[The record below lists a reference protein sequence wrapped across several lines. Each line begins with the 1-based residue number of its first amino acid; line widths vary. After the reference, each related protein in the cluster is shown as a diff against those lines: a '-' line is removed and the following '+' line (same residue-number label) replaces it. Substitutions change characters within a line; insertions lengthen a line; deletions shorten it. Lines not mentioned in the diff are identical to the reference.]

1 MGLIGVMFVPVSS
14 RRHSGRDE
22 GFHVVQ
28 SCANGSVE
36 HFEGGA
42 QFITRRIVPTF
53 LIASMRLHLQGK
65 ARGSVLV
72 GLVTYTLGGCELSKF
87 IG

>member
-1 MGLIGVMFVPVSS
+1 MFVPVPS
-14 RRHSGRDE
+14 RCHSGRDE

-28 SCANGSVE
+28 SRANGGVE

-42 QFITRRIVPTF
+42 KFITRRIVPTF
-53 LIASMRLHLQGK
+53 LITSMRLHLQGK

-72 GLVTYTLGGCELSKF
+72 GLVTYTLGGCELSEL